1 MKTSEEAA
9 GMPRRRSTRLRSQ
22 FHPSEEDAGMRPRLH
37 PQTQASEEGARLTCR
52 RSPRLHSQIQ
62 AGEDGA
68 GVTRRIRRRRGT
80 SQAADASLPDD
91 DDMLR
96 EILLRLPP
104 QPSSLPRASAVCKR
118 WWGLVTDPKFHQ
130 QFYAHHRKLPLLGAF
145 VRSSKGTVFA
155 PMLDAPDR
163 IPPQRFNIF
172 SHKHGRVLDCR
183 HGRVLVKDALVQTEV
198 AVCDPITGEQHL
210 VTIPSEFRG
219 AFLEGAVMCAA
230 ADHVHGRCHSSPFK
244 VILVTHDKPP
254 LACVYSSETGLW
266 GNPIRTEA
274 ACQIYW
280 RPAALVGNCLYWL
293 TFSDDMLVVDLD
305 ANSLTVISEPDIT
318 KGIDFGNRQIFQA
331 EDGAVGFA
339 ILSYPH
345 FQMCRMNV
353 NATWMP
359 QMTIEMH
366 RIPGLPPR
374 IEKGEYA
381 SLWGYDEDTD
391 SLFLDVGRNVYG
403 VQLKLMQSR
412 KLYETD
418 RVHGFNIL
426 KSFYTPG
433 TAIAGGPNA
442 AEG

>member
-1 MKTSEEAA
+1 
-9 GMPRRRSTRLRSQ
+9 
-22 FHPSEEDAGMRPRLH
+22 
-37 PQTQASEEGARLTCR
+37 
-52 RSPRLHSQIQ
+52 
-62 AGEDGA
+62 
-68 GVTRRIRRRRGT
+68 
-80 SQAADASLPDD
+80 
-91 DDMLR
+91 
-96 EILLRLPP
+96 
-104 QPSSLPRASAVCKR
+104 
-118 WWGLVTDPKFHQ
+118 
-130 QFYAHHRKLPLLGAF
+130 
-145 VRSSKGTVFA
+145 
-155 PMLDAPDR
+155 
-163 IPPQRFNIF
+163 
-172 SHKHGRVLDCR
+172 
-183 HGRVLVKDALVQTEV
+183 
-198 AVCDPITGEQHL
+198 
-210 VTIPSEFRG
+210 
-219 AFLEGAVMCAA
+219 
-230 ADHVHGRCHSSPFK
+230 
-244 VILVTHDKPP
+244 
-254 LACVYSSETGLW
+254 
-266 GNPIRTEA
+266 
-274 ACQIYW
+274 
-280 RPAALVGNCLYWL
+280 
-293 TFSDDMLVVDLD
+293 MLVFDLD
-305 ANSLTVISEPDIT
+305 ANSLTVIREPDIT

-418 RVHGFNIL
+418 RVHGFNIF